1 MDVSEQYSQ
10 RSPVVFKGTNKPGN
24 ETNPGTN
31 SENVIN
37 TIVTETGVQIFVQS
51 QKRNDQEVYPYKLF

>member
-1 MDVSEQYSQ
+1 MDDLEQYSQ
-10 RSPVVFKGTNKPGN
+10 RSHVVFKGTNKPGN
-24 ETNPGTN
+24 EANLGTN
-31 SENVIN
+31 SANVIN